1 MTSPYAKLSP
11 SRNCSISSGITF
23 LLLQEA
29 KTVFLSL
36 GDGEYKQLAGIP
48 TKTEGGSVGFSLPR
62 YEINDL
68 QLEGQW

>member
-11 SRNCSISSGITF
+11 SRNCSSSISTF

-48 TKTEGGSVGFSLPR
+48 TKTEGGSVCFSLPR

-68 QLEGQW
+68 QLGGQW